1 MGKIKNTNEV
11 IRFYKELLVRE
22 NRGTI
27 TILLLLSVCEVV
39 VALIPP
45 MLMIRVLD
53 HAVPDHEVGQ
63 VFMLGAGVL
72 IFTICESV
80 INYILNWIYCRF
92 GNHIYVNYQQKCL
105 KHLLEMTGEYY
116 SSMSNGEVFTTVFQD
131 IAKIKGFVS
140 KTVFQFVSDI
150 VIAVCMFG
158 FLLYLQWD
166 LLLIISLI
174 LPFVYLSQTYF
185 QRLGNKL
192 ASSFRESFGNITGL
206 LESMISGIMPL
217 LFSRGEYFF
226 YKKYKEYVS
235 DYTQRE
241 MEIELAFAKND
252 GVLKFLSALISIVV
266 LAYGG
271 IKVISGSLTIGG
283 FMAFHMYSSRL
294 AVPIFEASGVLMD
307 FQSRKVSL
315 YKVYQFLDLPG
326 IMKEN
331 KKREGI
337 QKYGTQIEL
346 KDIIFSYKDDSVLC
360 HAATGFWPDAL
371 HVVVGESGA
380 GKSTI
385 LSLLYRFWD
394 LQSGNIKINSTEINA
409 YDVNYIRNQICVV
422 SQDMFLFHDTI
433 RNNIAL
439 GLQQDQS
446 EIEQAA
452 REACI
457 HDFIVSLPDG
467 YDTVIGEKGINLSGG
482 ERQRICLARA
492 FAKDASVWILDEAT
506 SALDQITEKKVLENL
521 KCRVKGKTMIL
532 ITHRLQSVTD
542 ADCIHVLRN
551 GRFIAEGTHEE
562 LLVSNEYYK
571 KLYLRDTGGSY

>member
-1 MGKIKNTNEV
+1 MGKIKKTNEV
-11 IRFYKELLVRE
+11 IRFYKELLVKE

-39 VALIPP
+39 VALVPP

-53 HAVPDHEVGQ
+53 HAVPDHKIDQ
-63 VFMLGAGVL
+63 VFLLGAGVL
-72 IFTICESV
+72 LFTICESV

-92 GNHIYVNYQQKCL
+92 GNHIYINYQQKCL
-105 KHLLEMTGEYY
+105 AHLLEMTGEYY

-150 VIAVCMFG
+150 MIAVCMFG

-192 ASSFRESFGNITGL
+192 ASSFRESFGNVTGL

-217 LFSRGEYFF
+217 VFSRGEKFF
-226 YKKYKEYVS
+226 YKKYKEYVT
-235 DYTQRE
+235 DYTRSE
-241 MEIELAFAKND
+241 MGMELAFAKND
-252 GVLKFLSALISIVV
+252 GILKFLSALISIVV

-294 AVPIFEASGVLMD
+294 AVPIFEASGVLME

-315 YKVYQFLDLPG
+315 YKVYQFLDSPG

-331 KKREGI
+331 KKKYGI
-337 QKYGTQIEL
+337 QKYGNQIEF
-346 KDIIFSYKDDSVLC
+346 KDVVFSYKSDPVLY
-360 HAATGFWPDAL
+360 HATAGFCSDAL

-394 LQSGNIKINSTEINA
+394 LQSGNIKINGMEINA
-409 YDVNYIRNQICVV
+409 YDVEYIRNQICVV
-422 SQDMFLFHDTI
+422 SQDMYLFHDTI

-439 GLQQDQS
+439 GSQQDQS

-452 REACI
+452 GAACI

-467 YDTVIGEKGINLSGG
+467 YDTIIGEKGINLSGG

-492 FAKDASVWILDEAT
+492 FVRDAPVWILDEAT

-521 KCRVKGKTMIL
+521 KCRAKGKTIIL

-551 GRFIAEGTHEE
+551 GRFTAEGKHEE
-562 LLVSNEYYK
+562 LLVSDEYYK
-571 KLYLRDTGGSY
+571 KLYMRDTGR